1 MSLTCPLQSLLKQ
14 QFSTFFQVLVL
25 VNQFDSVDRYFQQR
39 QSEQFKCISFY
50 ADWLYTVSG
59 WMVETKLCLSSA
71 RRTERAILR
80 GFDSCNKARLYTGI
94 CRIRSWF
101 GKKCPHSLHF
111 SPWWKISRTTSI
123 DGWDWF
129 FVAAGENVRV
139 IGKEW
144 HFSITSLWP
153 LVNLNLPWLYSWQCF
168 AGIRHGMAEQ
178 WASVSRI
185 KLHPTTHREFSHLF
199 TMPRISFL
207 ASFPQ

>member
-111 SPWWKISRTTSI
+111 SPWWKISRTTLI
-123 DGWDWF
+123 DGKWMDEIDSLPITLTF
-129 FVAAGENVRV
+129 LPAGTRNKVRQQVQKDLVKNVV
-139 IGKEW
+139 ILKGGLIINK
-144 HFSITSLWP
+144 H
-153 LVNLNLPWLYSWQCF
+153 
-168 AGIRHGMAEQ
+168 
-178 WASVSRI
+178 
-185 KLHPTTHREFSHLF
+185 HRTIVQLKPFY
-199 TMPRISFL
+199 
-207 ASFPQ
+207 

>member
-111 SPWWKISRTTSI
+111 SPWWKISRTTLI
-123 DGWDWF
+123 DGKWMDEIDSLPITLTF
-129 FVAAGENVRV
+129 LPAGTKNKVRQQV
-139 IGKEW
+139 QKDLVKKCGNFKRWADNFI
-144 HFSITSLWP
+144 SITEQLCNWSL
-153 LVNLNLPWLYSWQCF
+153 S
-168 AGIRHGMAEQ
+168 
-178 WASVSRI
+178 I
-185 KLHPTTHREFSHLF
+185 KSLEETKAAL
-199 TMPRISFL
+199 SFFRL
-207 ASFPQ
+207 TKL